1 MLVRLEAQSGPVWNW
16 LSSNKNGFYDNSIE
30 GVHELSQ
37 KVPGTSENVFYFS
50 LSFHATADF
59 PEDWPPLGRLAMESF
74 PTSIELFVQTLLGPI
89 PFIGGLVDPIIRAF
103 SAVGWTIL
111 INTTDFRPFVTWVT
125 EDVITRALQVLGY
138 RLVLPNPGKYIPR
151 PDVLPILLP
160 SVYAMGSQELSPH
173 QRVILGPDLEDWY
186 QNDGIVNTA
195 SMSGPANS
203 VSDISSLTDFDFT
216 APGRRGTYWHLGVNS
231 VMDHADEIG
240 VFIEKGT
247 VRRWKSATSCVC

>member
-1 MLVRLEAQSGPVWNW
+1 
-16 LSSNKNGFYDNSIE
+16 
-30 GVHELSQ
+30 
-37 KVPGTSENVFYFS
+37 
-50 LSFHATADF
+50 
-59 PEDWPPLGRLAMESF
+59 MESF